1 MADKQTTREEQ
12 REKIAT
18 RDNTAATQN
27 ESAFTQRILTGR
39 KMIFA
44 SVREITKENV
54 ADVIQKAFA
63 VHERNQADID
73 YLWRYYLGDQP
84 ILYRIKT
91 VRPEVNEKIVANI
104 ASEIVSFK
112 VGYSYGEPIQY
123 VAKSSSED
131 AANGV
136 NTLNDYMDLLSR
148 PSIDM
153 EVAKWQMV
161 CGTGYKLAL
170 PSDNDEDEDTPFVV
184 CVPDPRNAFVIYSSD
199 VRHKPMAGV
208 VFSRDPETNDL
219 VFAVYTDSVY
229 YEIKNWTVT
238 DTKTLY
244 LRHMPL
250 VEYPLNLERVGS
262 FESVILMLDAINLT
276 ESDRLNGIDQF
287 IQSLAIAVN
296 CQFPEGTTAS
306 QIRQA
311 GLIVLKSVGENKAD
325 FKVISEQLNQSDTQ
339 TVVDDMLT
347 IVREIVGMPAQGN
360 AKTGDSSN
368 NGAVILRN
376 GWQAAE
382 ARAKAYET
390 EYRKSEMEFLKV
402 VLAYC
407 KNLTI
412 NRKDIQI
419 KFTRRQYEDIYTK
432 AQVLNLLLG
441 NDLVHPKVAYTV
453 SGMFSDVEDAY
464 KMGLEWKEKL
474 EKAVAEVQKSSK
486 VTVEDPN
493 QGGGNE

>member
-27 ESAFTQRILTGR
+27 ESAFTQRMLTGR

-44 SVREITKENV
+44 SAREITKENV

-112 VGYSYGEPIQY
+112 VGYSYGEPLQY
-123 VAKSSSED
+123 VAKTSSEE
-131 AANGV
+131 ASKGV
-136 NTLNDYMDLLSR
+136 NELNDYMDLLSR

-170 PSDNDEDEDTPFVV
+170 PTTGYADTPFDV
-184 CVPDPRNAFVIYSSD
+184 CVPDPRNAFVVYSND
-199 VRHKPMAGV
+199 VRHRPMAGV
-208 VFSRDPETNDL
+208 VFSRDPETKEL
-219 VFAVYTDSVY
+219 TFAVYTESTY
-229 YEIKNWTVT
+229 YEITNWEVVSS
-238 DTKTLY
+238 KPLY
-244 LRHMPL
+244 LPRLPL
-250 VEYPLNLERVGS
+250 IEYPLNLERVGA

-325 FKVISEQLNQSDTQ
+325 FKVISEQLNQADTQ

-407 KNLTI
+407 DNLPI

-474 EKAVAEVQKSSK
+474 EKAVAEVQKNPK

>member
-1 MADKQTTREEQ
+1 MAETHSVREEQ

-18 RDNTAATQN
+18 RENIADGNS
-27 ESAFTQRILTGR
+27 SAFTQRLLTGR
-39 KMIFA
+39 KPIYA
-44 SVREITKENV
+44 NVTEITKENV
-54 ADVIQKAFA
+54 VEILTRAYG
-63 VHERNQADID
+63 VHQGNASDID
-73 YLWRYYLGDQP
+73 YLWQYYLGNQP

-91 VRPEVNEKIVANI
+91 VRPEVNEKIVVNRA
-104 ASEIVSFK
+104 AEIVDFK

-123 VAKSSSED
+123 VAKTADKKVSED
-131 AANGV
+131 V
-136 NTLNDYMDLLSR
+136 DYLNDFLDVISR
-148 PSIDM
+148 SSIDM

-161 CGTGYKLAL
+161 GGTAYKLSL
-170 PSDNDEDEDTPFVV
+170 PAEDPNDPFDL
-184 CVPDPRNAFVIYSSD
+184 CVPDPRNAFVIYD
-199 VRHKPMAGV
+199 NTVRHRPLAGV
-208 VFSRDPETNDL
+208 VYSTNPD
-219 VFAVYTDSVY
+219 VISGRNVQTFGVYTSRKYFEVTNGEITDEKGVY
-229 YEIKNWTVT
+229 LGRI
-238 DTKTLY
+238 
-244 LRHMPL
+244 PL
-250 VEYPLNLERVGS
+250 VEYPLNMERMGA
-262 FESVILMLDAINLT
+262 FETVIRLLDAINLT

-325 FKVISEQLNQSDTQ
+325 FKVISEQLNQADTQ
-339 TVVDDMLT
+339 TIMDDMMT
-347 IVREIVGMPAQGN
+347 AVREIVGMPSQGN

-390 EYRKSEMEFLKV
+390 MFRKSEMETLKLLITYSGMDLKV
-402 VLAYC
+402 
-407 KNLTI
+407 
-412 NRKDIQI
+412 KDVQI

-464 KMGLEWKEKL
+464 KMGLNWKEKL
-474 EKAVAEVQKSSK
+474 EKAVAEVQKKQTK
-486 VTVEDPN
+486 VTVADPD
-493 QGGGNE
+493 QGGDGE